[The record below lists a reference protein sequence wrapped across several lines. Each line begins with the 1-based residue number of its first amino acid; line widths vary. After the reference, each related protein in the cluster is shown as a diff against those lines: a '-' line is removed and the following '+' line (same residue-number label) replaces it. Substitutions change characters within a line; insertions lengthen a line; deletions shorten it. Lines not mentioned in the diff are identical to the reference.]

1 MYKNLRSIT
10 IHVHAYHSM
19 LWSSYFSNETYGSLS
34 LSLSLGRPRYSD
46 NSWNKT
52 LMKILLADVVS
63 SSLSLMTS
71 RTWTKQKPSL
81 TLHRFKQIQLSLFL
95 YPPKKRLEIYWNSL
109 VVVQLKSFTKC
120 NYTAST
126 GTFVQ
131 FHCTYKFRT
140 EVDTFFFKKGW
151 VTSHEMASVWSRWEK
166 NLATFLSLLVSSLWI
181 VSYCSLNMFW
191 NGSMYFLS
199 IIQNLWKK
207 SSTSLFKKF

>member
-1 MYKNLRSIT
+1 MYKNLKSIT
-10 IHVHAYHSM
+10 KHVHAYHSM

-81 TLHRFKQIQLSLFL
+81 TLHRFKQIQLSLS
-95 YPPKKRLEIYWNSL
+95 PKKEMEIYWNSL

-131 FHCTYKFRT
+131 FHCAYKFCT
-140 EVDTFFFKKGW
+140 EVDTFFLKKR
-151 VTSHEMASVWSRWEK
+151 ASYLPWDG
-166 NLATFLSLLVSSLWI
+166 VS
-181 VSYCSLNMFW
+181 M
-191 NGSMYFLS
+191 
-199 IIQNLWKK
+199 K
-207 SSTSLFKKF
+207 

>member
-1 MYKNLRSIT
+1 MKSIT
-10 IHVHAYHSM
+10 IHVHAFQSM

-71 RTWTKQKPSL
+71 RTWNKTKAFFNTS
-81 TLHRFKQIQLSLFL
+81 QIQANTVKSI
-95 YPPKKRLEIYWNSL
+95 PKKKRLEIYWNSL

-131 FHCTYKFRT
+131 FHCAYKFCT
-140 EVDTFFFKKGW
+140 EVDTFF
-151 VTSHEMASVWSRWEK
+151 
-166 NLATFLSLLVSSLWI
+166 
-181 VSYCSLNMFW
+181 
-191 NGSMYFLS
+191 
-199 IIQNLWKK
+199 
-207 SSTSLFKKF
+207 

>member
-1 MYKNLRSIT
+1 MYKNLKSIT

-71 RTWTKQKPSL
+71 RTWNKTRTFFNTS
-81 TLHRFKQIQLSLFL
+81 QIQANTVKSIPL
-95 YPPKKRLEIYWNSL
+95 PPQKEIGDLLKFL
-109 VVVQLKSFTKC
+109 VVVQLKSLTKC

-131 FHCTYKFRT
+131 FHCAYKFRT
-140 EVDTFFFKKGW
+140 EVDTFFLKKR
-151 VTSHEMASVWSRWEK
+151 ASYLPWDG
-166 NLATFLSLLVSSLWI
+166 VS
-181 VSYCSLNMFW
+181 M
-191 NGSMYFLS
+191 
-199 IIQNLWKK
+199 K
-207 SSTSLFKKF
+207 

>member
-1 MYKNLRSIT
+1 
-10 IHVHAYHSM
+10 M

-71 RTWTKQKPSL
+71 RTWNKTKAFFNTS
-81 TLHRFKQIQLSLFL
+81 QIQANTVKSIPF
-95 YPPKKRLEIYWNSL
+95 PPKKRLEIYWNSL
-109 VVVQLKSFTKC
+109 VVVQLKSLTKC

-199 IIQNLWKK
+199 IIQNLWKT
-207 SSTSLFKKF
+207 SSTSPFKKF